1 MSKLVIQGKQH
12 ESDNVACRIFKRD
25 FYIRLFHALECCNNR
40 GQLKTVVIGIKVRKG
55 MDVLCK
61 SDREP
66 VKLAIRQMLLNN
78 WNFRNFTWSKDYQVG
93 KDYDFINDEFH
104 PVRRFQSLVD
114 VSTNRMNKSIVN
126 LWTNLLIDEVTTK
139 YQPTFTLTM
148 YGCKRRK
155 ISSTEDYLQNT
166 HLSRIYDLIRHN
178 ADICV
183 SQLG

>member
-1 MSKLVIQGKQH
+1 
-12 ESDNVACRIFKRD
+12 
-25 FYIRLFHALECCNNR
+25 
-40 GQLKTVVIGIKVRKG
+40 
-55 MDVLCK
+55 
-61 SDREP
+61 
-66 VKLAIRQMLLNN
+66 
-78 WNFRNFTWSKDYQVG
+78 
-93 KDYDFINDEFH
+93 
-104 PVRRFQSLVD
+104 
-114 VSTNRMNKSIVN
+114 MNKSIVY

-166 HLSRIYDLIRHN
+166 HLSRIYDLIRQN